1 MWYENFSKPEP
12 SDILQVD
19 GARPSS
25 GKHYARKND
34 DATVEKKRYL
44 GDVQTTDPLISDV
57 ASNYYGTKKVQK
69 LLDKL
74 ANYMGEGF
82 DKDEFMK
89 SGDLGEKEPPKSRK
103 RKKKETRNN
112 SSLNQPYS

>member
-1 MWYENFSKPEP
+1 MWYENFSTPEP
-12 SDILQVD
+12 SKVLQVD

-34 DATVEKKRYL
+34 DASIDKKRYL

-57 ASNYYGTKKVQK
+57 ASNYYGTKKVQS

-82 DKDEFMK
+82 DKEDFL
-89 SGDLGEKEPPKSRK
+89 SEKELPKSRK
-103 RKKKETRNN
+103 IKKKKEKETRNK
-112 SSLNQPYS
+112 SSLNQPYSQ